1 MPKLIRT
8 TDELPKEFRLDKYNN
23 VDKKSAMFWHH
34 AIQKR
39 IILWY
44 YFEYS
49 LEDFSLSLGFGGNVD
64 SRTLLTVNEI
74 HEIKKIALQNI
85 FDNPYSIDLTFNFKR
100 ECGDVVEIDIYG
112 NDNVNYFK
120 RHLPVSNFTIKELK
134 FINLVIEKYINV
146 EPYQQ
151 AEDEMCVKDF
161 LTENLNFWLSPSEYP
176 ICINPFYPDNVIF
189 DELKIKLE
197 EIRNKIKIDNRKP
210 VERKDLISWA
220 AYGLLP
226 FFDLKLWEIFMDYKI
241 TRSVM
246 AVTLYPKGQYGED
259 TIRKSVEPLY
269 LEFIGGDSFDG
280 GGFEQIDNHK
290 KLSISDSLIRLAYAE
305 ESGKKLD

>member
-8 TDELPKEFRLDKYNN
+8 TDELPKEFRLDKYNDL
-23 VDKKSAMFWHH
+23 DKQSAMFWHH

-44 YFEYS
+44 YLEYN
-49 LEDFSLSLGFGGNVD
+49 LADFSSSLGFGNNINNKK
-64 SRTLLTVNEI
+64 TLTKREVY
-74 HEIKKIALQNI
+74 EIKKTAVENI
-85 FDNPYSIDLTFNFKR
+85 FYDPFSSYLLFDFKR
-100 ECGDVVEIDIYG
+100 ESGEVVEIDMYG
-112 NDNVNYFK
+112 GDNINCFK
-120 RHLPVSNFTIKELK
+120 KHLPVSNFTIKELK
-134 FINLVIEKYINV
+134 FVNHVVGNYINK
-146 EPYQQ
+146 ELYAE
-151 AEDEMCVKDF
+151 AEDEKCVKDF

-197 EIRNKIKIDNRKP
+197 EIRNKIKIENRKP

-269 LEFIGGDSFDG
+269 LEFIEGDSFDG